1 MTFRDMEAGGHTGSH
16 ITVLAFFLE
25 TCHMEPNLGSS
36 LPYPLPGI
44 VFQAP
49 GAKAGQLELMG
60 F

>member
-1 MTFRDMEAGGHTGSH
+1 MEAGGHTGSH